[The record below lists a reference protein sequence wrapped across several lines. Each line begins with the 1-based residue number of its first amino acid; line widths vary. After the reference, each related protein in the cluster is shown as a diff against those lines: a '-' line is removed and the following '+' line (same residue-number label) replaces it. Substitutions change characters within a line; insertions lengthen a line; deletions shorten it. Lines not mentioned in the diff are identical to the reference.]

1 MAGMTLMT
9 AGGGGGGGATI
20 LLGYQFIFASN
31 TGSAATA
38 AYCLGSDGIVYQSL
52 NGGAYTSLATWCSPG
67 AQAVNY
73 ECYATLSS
81 GVLTSGTTGAWL
93 ALSSNQTW
101 TRQANVG
108 FDLAAEISIVIRR
121 VGDTAIAASATI
133 DLEAVAF

>member
-31 TGSAATA
+31 SGSAATA
-38 AYCLGSDGIVYQSL
+38 AYRLGSDGIVYQAL

-73 ECYATLSS
+73 ECYATLSLGS
-81 GVLTSGTTGAWL
+81 LTSGTTGAWL

-101 TRQANVG
+101 TRSANVG
-108 FDLAAEISIVIRR
+108 FDLSAELSIVIRR

>member
-1 MAGMTLMT
+1 MAGMALMT
-9 AGGGGGGGATI
+9 AGSGGGGVATI

-31 TGSAATA
+31 SGARATA
-38 AYCLGSDGIVYQSL
+38 AYRLGSDGVVYQAL

-73 ECYATLSS
+73 ECFATLSS
-81 GVLTSGTTGAWL
+81 GTLSSGTAGSWL
-93 ALSSNQTW
+93 PLSSNQTW
-101 TRQANVG
+101 TRFADVG
-108 FDLAAEISIVIRR
+108 FDYLTELSIVIRR